1 MGRDSYDD
9 MVGPDRKPRR
19 QGGGRRLALI
29 TLLCVLVLVIG
40 VLVYLILAP
49 APQEETAPAPA
60 QTPLSVSVK
69 EPEILESQLS
79 QPAVGAPAR
88 DDGPVEPEV
97 VAPVENTS
105 PAPSTSTSASNSPSS
120 ARTTALAI
128 EGAGNLAAWEDGSR
142 LAYISHTVQEG
153 EDLSSIAELYG
164 LEVGTLTSVNRIR
177 DLNAVTPGVRLRIP
191 NMDGQLYTV
200 QDGDM
205 LSTIA
210 LKFDPSLGWR
220 TLMDI
225 NGLSSENI
233 RVGDELFIPSSND
246 DDDAVLPQ
254 STSVTFSLPI
264 ATGRLSSSFGERVD
278 DIQLQGVLVTAEA
291 GSPVLAAAPGVV
303 VDSGNSASTGRF
315 LVIQHEQGYKTTY
328 AFLDS
333 VSAAIGDS
341 VEAGSQI
348 GTLGTNS
355 RFSRPTLYFQIEQG
369 GISLDPSLFF

>member
-49 APQEETAPAPA
+49 APQEETASAPA

-79 QPAVGAPAR
+79 QPAVGAPAQ

-105 PAPSTSTSASNSPSS
+105 PAPSTSTSTSNSPSS

-142 LAYISHTVQEG
+142 LAYITHTVQEG

-233 RVGDELFIPSSND
+233 RVGDELFIPSSHD

-264 ATGRLSSSFGERVD
+264 ASGRLSSSFGERVD

-291 GSPVLAAAPGVV
+291 GSPVLAAASGVV